1 VVLEVIMLFD
11 GFLYG
16 SLLVCLAG
24 LVYRVNSWFSRSL
37 KKDYVG
43 ATDRLL
49 AALMGTVSALF
60 SKKAF
65 TILKTFILDVLF
77 QARILKEDTLRW
89 VMHILIFWGFM
100 LLLFMHALEKW
111 ISLPMFSDY
120 SSTINPFF
128 FLRDLFGVM
137 VLAGAAIALYRRF
150 ILKVPRLK
158 TRGPDIYAVAILF
171 VIMISGILLQGA
183 KTISHRDFLAM
194 VKDYADTDEKE
205 AIDALEAYWVSEM
218 GLWSPTMNPPFDHV
232 IIKKGYELHKMS
244 CLGCHSKPQ
253 WAFASYASALAM
265 RPAAP
270 ALDKANAPYILWM
283 IHIMA
288 CFLGLAYL
296 PFSKML
302 HVIATPLSLLINAVS
317 DPEKC
322 EAANTATRQA
332 LELDACTQC
341 GTCSL
346 MCSSAPASSARGN
359 PFVLPSEKM
368 RMLRQLAAGK
378 VMSKEAME
386 ALREG
391 VYLCTS
397 CERCTVVCPSGI
409 NLKALWSDM
418 REEIPVFV
426 EQGEPLLLSP
436 FAFAEGISGRR
447 DLHKA
452 LDAAWRSV
460 IDKWEPPRQEGRILE
475 LPHGKDIRAA
485 FSRDAGTFSVC
496 FGCRNCTNVCPV
508 VRAYEE
514 PEKALGL
521 LPHQIMACLGMGFA
535 DLACGSAMLW
545 NCLTCYQCQE
555 HCPQMVEVT
564 DILYELKNIS
574 ARSPGSAGN
583 HLSTS

>member
-1 VVLEVIMLFD
+1 MLFD
-11 GFLYG
+11 VFLYG

-24 LVYRVNSWFSRSL
+24 LAYRINTWFSRSV
-37 KKDYVG
+37 KKRNIG
-43 ATDRLL
+43 AAERFVT
-49 AALMGTVSALF
+49 ALRGMASAVL
-60 SKKAF
+60 SGKAF
-65 TILKTFILDVLF
+65 VLLRALLMDVLF
-77 QARILKEDTLRW
+77 QARILKEDALRW
-89 VMHILIFWGFM
+89 VMHMLLFWGFM
-100 LLLFMHALEKW
+100 LLLLMHGLERW
-111 ISLPMFSDY
+111 ISLPLFSDY
-120 SSTINPFF
+120 SSTLNPFLL
-128 FLRDLFGVM
+128 LRDLFGLM

-158 TRGPDIYAVAILF
+158 TRGPDIYAIAILLL
-171 VIMISGILLQGA
+171 IMISGVMLQGA
-183 KTISHRDFLAM
+183 KTISHRDFTAM
-194 VKDYADTDEKE
+194 VKDYADTDDKE
-205 AIDALEAYWVSEM
+205 AISALEAYWVSEM
-218 GLWSPTMNPPFDHV
+218 GLWSPAMTPPFDQA
-232 IIKKGYELHKMS
+232 IIRKGYELHEMS

-253 WAFASYASALAM
+253 WAFASYAAALAM
-265 RPAAP
+265 KPAAA
-270 ALDKANAPYILWM
+270 ALDKADAPYILWT
-283 IHIMA
+283 IHILA

-302 HVIATPLSLLINAVS
+302 HIIATPLSIMVNAVT
-317 DPEKC
+317 DPDKC
-322 EAANTATRQA
+322 TDANTASRQA

-359 PFVLPSEKM
+359 LLVLPSEKM

-378 VMSKEAME
+378 VLPKEALE

-418 REEIPVFV
+418 REEIPALV
-426 EQGEPLLLSP
+426 ERGEPLLLSP
-436 FAFAEGISGRR
+436 FAFAEAISGRR

-460 IDKWEPPRQEGRILE
+460 IDKWEPPRREGRILE
-475 LPHGKDIRAA
+475 LPQGKTARASFSRAA
-485 FSRDAGTFSVC
+485 ETFSAC

-508 VRAYEE
+508 VGAYEE

-521 LPHQIMACLGMGFA
+521 LPHQIMACLGMGLYE
-535 DLACGSAMLW
+535 LACGSAMLW

-555 HCPQMVEVT
+555 HCPQMVDVT
-564 DILYELKNIS
+564 DILYELKNVS
-574 ARSPGSAGN
+574 ARSPGSKAN
-583 HLSTS
+583 PLSPS